1 MRKQMWTGAGT
12 GATNPFTGMFT
23 PSDDPNAGWGDY
35 AARVGGSTLAGM
47 GAGLLGGQGTQ
58 NLMKR
63 MYAGSLAGSTADLGA
78 GAFGI
83 DTGGLGGKAGFLG
96 AGISPAKM
104 PKFLGQAANRFA
116 GGTDDIIRTGRTGNV
131 FTVPGRQGDTL
142 TALSKLD
149 PFSLASKGY
158 TSLVKPNVR
167 PALDAMNANRALTAG
182 IGLGTAGIGTGA
194 YIGNKAVSGINNA
207 SERMNA
213 QMNMLRDETH
223 NNLSGIR
230 QDLGGGMGGIG
241 QFFEENKHWL
251 MPALLAGGGAL
262 AGGALGG
269 QSGAAM
275 GGLSLPALYMMHQN
289 GMFGGGGAANP
300 LQAPPAKAN
309 YAQKMQQHEQELVD
323 DYIARRNQDPRLA
336 SPTAQPSKPYLGTGV
351 MPNMPPKPNSSVGG
365 GGLINPNKMAGDR
378 AVRLMRHFAKN

>member
-12 GATNPFTGMFT
+12 GATNPFTGAFT

-35 AARVGGSTLAGM
+35 AARVGGSALAGA
-47 GAGLLGGQGTQ
+47 GAGLLGGKGVQDV
-58 NLMKR
+58 MKR

-83 DTGGLGGKAGFLG
+83 DTGGLGGKIGFLG
-96 AGISPAKM
+96 AGASPAKM

-149 PFSLASKGY
+149 PFSLASSGY
-158 TSLVKPNVR
+158 TKFVKPNVR
-167 PALDAMNANRALTAG
+167 PALDAMNANRGLTAG

-194 YIGNKAVSGINNA
+194 YIGNKAVSGINDA

-213 QMNMLRDETH
+213 QMNMLRNETH

-262 AGGALGG
+262 AGGAIGGG
-269 QSGAAM
+269 QGAAL

-289 GMFGGGGAANP
+289 GMFGGGGGAANP
-300 LQAPPAKAN
+300 LQAAAKPRAD
-309 YAQKMQQHEQELVD
+309 YAQQNQQYERENVD
-323 DYIARRNQDPRLA
+323 KQIAARIQDPRLA
-336 SPTAQPSKPYLGTGV
+336 SPIKPKT
-351 MPNMPPKPNSSVGG
+351 
-365 GGLINPNKMAGDR
+365 AGDR